1 VKLIDVSTGRLIDDV
16 NKARDVA
23 LSLARNPKEDQI
35 VYGDEK
41 GGVRIHK
48 MEPRG
53 GRLAE
58 GDDKEHSFLRECE
71 RLPGAVPAL
80 AWSAD
85 GSLIAAGCATGEAR
99 VFKAAD
105 GKKAATLK
113 AGEGAIFS
121 IAFDPES
128 NRVAT
133 GGDDGE
139 VRLFDAKSGRAAAHV
154 YARPADCPHRS
165 AVASGFKIITR
176 RGWRAKAIP
185 RLSARRSLDR

>member
-1 VKLIDVSTGRLIDDV
+1 V

-23 LSLARNPKEDQI
+23 LSLARNPREDQI

-58 GDDKEHSFLRECE
+58 GDDKEHSFMRECD

-80 AWSAD
+80 AWSPD

-99 VFKAAD
+99 VFKSAD

-113 AGEGAIFS
+113 AGDGAIFS
-121 IAFDPES
+121 IAFDPDS
-128 NRVAT
+128 KRVAT
-133 GGDDGE
+133 GGYDGE
-139 VRLFDAKSGRAAAHV
+139 VRLFDA
-154 YARPADCPHRS
+154 
-165 AVASGFKIITR
+165 ASGELLRKFT
-176 RGWRAKAIP
+176 P
-185 RLSARRSLDR
+185 VPLSARTAAQ